1 MKSLIAIRHVH
12 FEDLGILES
21 LLLQRG
27 FSIRYLEAGV
37 DDLLQINTLNPDL
50 LVVLGGPI
58 GAYEANIYPFLNDE
72 LAVVKHRLQQKNPIL
87 GICLGAQLMA
97 YSLGAS
103 VQYMGVKEIGFAPL
117 TFDQDNKTGILSA
130 LTVPVLHWH
139 GDFFEVPDGGKLLA
153 SSAICQ
159 QQAFSLGTYA
169 LGLQFHLEANPQR
182 IEQWLIGHASE
193 LASAKINI
201 QQIRDDAAQYGD
213 VLKKQ
218 GQQVIGTWLTQ
229 AGL

>member
-1 MKSLIAIRHVH
+1 MKSVIAIRHIH

-37 DDLLQINTLNPDL
+37 DDLLQINSLNPDL

-58 GAYEANIYPFLNDE
+58 SAYEANIYPFLNNE
-72 LAVVKHRLQQKNPIL
+72 LAVISSRLAHKKPIL

-97 YSLGAS
+97 YSLGAH

-117 TFDQDNKTGILSA
+117 TFDQNNKNALLST

-139 GDFFEVPDGGKLLA
+139 GDFFEVPAGGKLLA

-159 QQAFSLGTYA
+159 QQAFALDTYA

-193 LASAKINI
+193 LASAKIDI
-201 QQIRDDAAQYGD
+201 QHIRDDAAQYGEA
-213 VLKKQ
+213 LKKQ
-218 GQQVIGTWLTQ
+218 GQQVIGNWLSQ

>member
-1 MKSLIAIRHVH
+1 MKSAIAIRHVH

-27 FSIRYLEAGV
+27 FSIRYLEAGI
-37 DDLLQINTLNPDL
+37 DDLLQINSLNPDL

-58 GAYEANIYPFLNDE
+58 GAYEAGIYPFLNDE
-72 LAVVKHRLQQKNPIL
+72 LAVVKHRLEHKKPML

-97 YSLGAS
+97 YSLGAK
-103 VQYMGVKEIGFAPL
+103 VEYMGVKEIGFAPL
-117 TFDQDNKTGILSA
+117 IFDADNQQGLLAS

-139 GDFFEVPDGGKLLA
+139 GDFFEVPTSGKLLA

-159 QQAFSLGTYA
+159 QQAFSIDHYA

-193 LASAKINI
+193 LASAKIDI
-201 QQIRDDAAQYGD
+201 QHIRDDAAQYGD
-213 VLKKQ
+213 ALKKQ
-218 GQQVIGTWLTQ
+218 GQQVITKWLSQ